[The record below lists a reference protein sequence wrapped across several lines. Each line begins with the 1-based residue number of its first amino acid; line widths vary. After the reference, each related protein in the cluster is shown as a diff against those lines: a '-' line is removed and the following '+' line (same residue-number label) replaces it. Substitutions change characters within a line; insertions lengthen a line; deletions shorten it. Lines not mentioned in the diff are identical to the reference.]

1 MNAWLGLQLS
11 KDGKPRWP
19 EGQLFPDGWEEMG
32 PFAKAWQI
40 YAGERGALFWANKLA
55 YTAVFV
61 IVGGWI
67 LFRVVFPA
75 LGLYQLT
82 NDISTPTKY

>member
-1 MNAWLGLQLS
+1 
-11 KDGKPRWP
+11 
-19 EGQLFPDGWEEMG
+19 MG

-40 YAGERGALFWANKLA
+40 YAGDRGALFWANKFA
-55 YTAVFV
+55 YTSVFV
-61 IVGGWI
+61 IGFAWI